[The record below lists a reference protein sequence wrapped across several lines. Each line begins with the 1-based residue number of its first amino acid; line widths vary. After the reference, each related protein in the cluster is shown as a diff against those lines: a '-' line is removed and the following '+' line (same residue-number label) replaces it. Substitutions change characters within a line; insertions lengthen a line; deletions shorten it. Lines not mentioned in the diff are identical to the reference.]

1 MSVAEEIER
10 LQALRDRG
18 VLSEA
23 EFAQAKARALGDNAG
38 DNAGGNAGRGAGDGG
53 AASATGGATG
63 PAAGAA
69 AGASPTSGPTRAPGE
84 SFLHRLRRS
93 TRDHVI
99 GGVCGGLGE
108 HTDLPSWAWRVIF
121 CVAVLYF
128 GVGLLLYLLLWVF
141 IPAGSNQN

>member
-1 MSVAEEIER
+1 MSLADEIER

-18 VLSEA
+18 ALSEA
-23 EFAQAKARALGDNAG
+23 EFAQAKARALGGAAPDSAAPAAAAPPPAPAARGAAG
-38 DNAGGNAGRGAGDGG
+38 D
-53 AASATGGATG
+53 
-63 PAAGAA
+63 
-69 AGASPTSGPTRAPGE
+69 

-128 GVGLLLYLLLWVF
+128 GVGLLLYLLLWIF
-141 IPAGSNQN
+141 IPVATTQN

>member
-1 MSVAEEIER
+1 MLVAEEIER

-23 EFAQAKARALGDNAG
+23 EFAQAKARALG
-38 DNAGGNAGRGAGDGG
+38 G
-53 AASATGGATG
+53 AASDGT
-63 PAAGAA
+63 
-69 AGASPTSGPTRAPGE
+69 APSA

-141 IPAGSNQN
+141 IPVADTQT

>member
-23 EFAQAKARALGDNAG
+23 EFVLAKARALGAAATESPTAAPG
-38 DNAGGNAGRGAGDGG
+38 PG
-53 AASATGGATG
+53 AAR
-63 PAAGAA
+63 AA
-69 AGASPTSGPTRAPGE
+69 SGD

-108 HTDLPSWAWRVIF
+108 HTELPSWVWRVIF

-128 GVGLLLYLLLWVF
+128 GVGLLLYLLLWIF
-141 IPAGSNQN
+141 IPATATQT

>member
-1 MSVAEEIER
+1 MSVADEIER

-18 VLSEA
+18 TLTEA
-23 EFAQAKARALGDNAG
+23 EFAQAKARALG
-38 DNAGGNAGRGAGDGG
+38 G
-53 AASATGGATG
+53 AANDGAA
-63 PAAGAA
+63 PGAA
-69 AGASPTSGPTRAPGE
+69 AGAEPAAGAHSAPGG

-99 GGVCGGLGE
+99 GGICGGLGE

-128 GVGLLLYLLLWVF
+128 GVGLLLYVLLWVF
-141 IPAGSNQN
+141 IPSGDAPT

>member
-23 EFAQAKARALGDNAG
+23 EFAQAKARALGG
-38 DNAGGNAGRGAGDGG
+38 GAGSASASGG
-53 AASATGGATG
+53 AG
-63 PAAGAA
+63 AGANLG
-69 AGASPTSGPTRAPGE
+69 AGAGSGSGSAADPTRAPGG

-141 IPAGSNQN
+141 IPAGDIQG